1 MRFDIETESDRKKKN
16 SNKEK
21 QKIYI
26 ILILFFSLLSIILII
41 SFVSSNSNKKAEIA
55 DPTPQ
60 EPTLITPSPATTNK
74 PTKNEI
80 NIVDENSDERPIAVM
95 IDNYIGD
102 AKHAGLQ
109 DSYLNYEILVEG
121 GITRIMAIYKD
132 KDVSLIGPVRS
143 ARHYFLDYA
152 AESDAIYAHYGWS
165 PYTRNDIEKLNI
177 DNIDGLSVSEVYR
190 RDTNSIAPH
199 NVFTR
204 MSYLRKYI
212 EKSTYSDSS
221 DDWEL
226 LNYSPEQVDL
236 EDTDYTPKDA
246 DKIVIPYSTSE
257 VRAYTYDDSK
267 GYYLRYNN
275 GSPQLDR
282 KSGKQLHYK
291 NIIIQRVPTK
301 VIDNEGRIDLETTGK
316 GRAYFITNGKF
327 LPITWTKSSRTA
339 KTKYKY
345 ENGTTVEVNDGNTFI
360 QIVPENCDLSIE

>member
-1 MRFDIETESDRKKKN
+1 M
-16 SNKEK
+16 
-21 QKIYI
+21 
-26 ILILFFSLLSIILII
+26 
-41 SFVSSNSNKKAEIA
+41 SSNGNKKAIIA
-55 DPTPQ
+55 DPTPELSVDATQ
-60 EPTLITPSPATTNK
+60 SPSASK
-74 PTKNEI
+74 EPTKNKI
-80 NIVDENSDERPIAVM
+80 KIVDEDSDERPIAVM

-165 PYTRNDIEKLNI
+165 PYTKDDIEKLKI
-177 DNIDGLSVSEVYR
+177 DNIDGLYVTEVFR

-204 MSYLRKYI
+204 MSYLKKYI
-212 EKSTYSDSS
+212 EKSTYSNSS
-221 DDWEL
+221 DNWEV
-226 LNYSPEQVDL
+226 LNYSTEKVDL
-236 EDTDYTPKDA
+236 EDTDYEPKDA

-257 VRAYTYDDSK
+257 VRAYTYDETK

-282 KSGKQLHYK
+282 KTGKQLHYK
-291 NIIIQRVPTK
+291 NIIIQRVPTQ
-301 VIDNEGRIDLETTGK
+301 VIDSEGRLDIATTGK
-316 GRAYFITNGKF
+316 GRAYYVTNGKF

-345 ENGTTVEVNDGNTFI
+345 ENGTTVEVSDGNTFI
-360 QIVPENCDLSIE
+360 QIVPENCNISIE